1 MKKIILFGKDGQLGR
16 ELQRTLLP
24 LGQVVAL
31 GRDQADF
38 TQPETLTDVL
48 THHQPDIIVN
58 PAAYTAV
65 DAAESDASTARKV
78 NTDAVRVLADWAAR
92 SGALLV
98 HYSTDYVFDGN
109 LDRPYTEDDATH
121 PLSVYGATKRDG
133 ERAIET
139 SGCAALVFR
148 TSWVYSAWGNN
159 FIRTMM
165 RLATQRKELS
175 IVADQHGAPTSTELL
190 ADVTALA
197 IAAHGTGTLP
207 SALYHLTASG
217 ATSWR
222 GLAHYVVSAMHRN
235 GIDALLSPDNI
246 HAIGTRDSPTPAA
259 RPKNSRLNTNKLT
272 TVLHLTLPNWQ
283 IHTDRA
289 LQQLFAPEITQRAR
303 Q

>member
-38 TQPETLTDVL
+38 TQPATLTDVL

-78 NTDAVRVLADWAAR
+78 NTEAVGVLADWAAT

-109 LDRPYTEDDATH
+109 LERPYTEDDVTH
-121 PLSVYGATKRDG
+121 PLSVYGTTKRDG

-175 IVADQHGAPTSTELL
+175 VVADQHGAPTSAELL

-207 SALYHLTASG
+207 SGLYHLTARG
-217 ATSWR
+217 VTTWH
-222 GLAHYVVSAMHRN
+222 GLARYVVAAMHRS
-235 GIDALLSPDNI
+235 GINALLTPDNI
-246 HAIGTRDSPTPAA
+246 RAIGTHDYPTPAA

-272 TVLHLTLPNWQ
+272 TALHLTLPNWQ
-283 IHTDRA
+283 IHVDRA